1 MRSSLLSTMV
11 LTLGVG
17 ACAHEA
23 PPGVAVSLPTTTTT
37 TTTTQART
45 SSASAGPAEGATAA
59 GTSTSA
65 PPAAVA
71 APAASPADEAA
82 AHAQAQDPVPAAGPR
97 PEQPGVA
104 PERRTTAV
112 ASAATPG
119 ARDLAALAPP
129 LRQGI
134 SGQPFGKTWSEL
146 AHKSPA
152 PADTRGVGGA
162 ASVPELASDPI
173 EVQAQVQF
181 LEDTRTE
188 VRYGYVS
195 IRVVRQY
202 RYGRLAAAQL
212 VLERIGREASTLAAF
227 EADLAALAKAWKD
240 PLVALGLDPER
251 YRTAR
256 SDLLPLS
263 KDRPLRV
270 VIEPHQE
277 TSP

>member
-1 MRSSLLSTMV
+1 MRSTTLPTCV
-11 LTLGVG
+11 LTLSLA
-17 ACAHEA
+17 ACAHDT
-23 PPGVAVSLPTTTTT
+23 P
-37 TTTTQART
+37 
-45 SSASAGPAEGATAA
+45 AGPSPTPVGPITTSTRTASTSTAA
-59 GTSTSA
+59 STSTSTA
-65 PPAAVA
+65 PTARVVT
-71 APAASPADEAA
+71 SPTPPSAADEAA
-82 AHAQAQDPVPAAGPR
+82 AHVQAQDPVPAAGPR

-119 ARDLAALAPP
+119 ARDLAALVAP
-129 LRQGI
+129 LRQGL
-134 SGQPFGKTWSEL
+134 SAQPYGKTWSEL
-146 AHKSPA
+146 AHKAPA

-162 ASVPELASDPI
+162 ASVPDLSSDPI

-227 EADLAALAKAWKD
+227 EADLAALAKAWRD
-240 PLVALGLDPER
+240 PLTALGLDPER

>member
-1 MRSSLLSTMV
+1 MRSTTLPTWV
-11 LTLGVG
+11 LTLSLA
-17 ACAHEA
+17 ACAHDA
-23 PPGVAVSLPTTTTT
+23 PPGPSPTPVGPTASSTTT
-37 TTTTQART
+37 A
-45 SSASAGPAEGATAA
+45 GATVTSTP
-59 GTSTSA
+59 TSTSSVV
-65 PPAAVA
+65 VA
-71 APAASPADEAA
+71 RVATSTTPTSAADEAA

-119 ARDLAALAPP
+119 ARDLAALVAP
-129 LRQGI
+129 LRQGLTT
-134 SGQPFGKTWSEL
+134 QPFGKTWSEL
-146 AHKSPA
+146 AHKTPA

-162 ASVPELASDPI
+162 ASVPDLSFDPI

-212 VLERIGREASTLAAF
+212 VLERIGREASTLADF
-227 EADLAALAKAWKD
+227 EADLAALAKAWRD
-240 PLVALGLDPER
+240 PLKALGLDPER

>member
-1 MRSSLLSTMV
+1 MRSTTLPTWV
-11 LTLGVG
+11 LTLGLA
-17 ACAHEA
+17 ACAHDA
-23 PPGVAVSLPTTTTT
+23 STGPGPTPAGPTASSTTTAAVTLTSTT
-37 TTTTQART
+37 TST
-45 SSASAGPAEGATAA
+45 SSAAVARVV
-59 GTSTSA
+59 TSTTPPSA
-65 PPAAVA
+65 
-71 APAASPADEAA
+71 ADEAA

-119 ARDLAALAPP
+119 ARDLAALVAP
-129 LRQGI
+129 LRQGL
-134 SGQPFGKTWSEL
+134 SAQPFGKTWSEL
-146 AHKSPA
+146 AHKAPA

-162 ASVPELASDPI
+162 ASVPDLSFDPI

-195 IRVVRQY
+195 IRLVRQY
-202 RYGRLAAAQL
+202 RYGRVAAAQL

-227 EADLAALAKAWKD
+227 EADLAALAKAWRD
-240 PLVALGLDPER
+240 PLKALGLDPER